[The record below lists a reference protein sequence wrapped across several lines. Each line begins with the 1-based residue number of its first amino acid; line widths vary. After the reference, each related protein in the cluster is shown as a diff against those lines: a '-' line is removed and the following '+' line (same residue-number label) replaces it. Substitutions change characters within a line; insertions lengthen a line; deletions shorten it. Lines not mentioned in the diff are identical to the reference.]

1 MVGNNNLAVQIFE
14 SFCRCTYYL
23 LDIYIQLLGEEV
35 LVNRPA
41 RPAST
46 MDSAAR
52 PSLPRA

>member
-14 SFCRCTYYL
+14 SFCRCTYHL